1 MIDATPIPRPPVPGP
16 LPPALRGDA
25 TNGALPLVEVR
36 NLTVV
41 AGKHTLLHDIS
52 IDVHAGEVVAVVGES
67 GSGKSTL
74 ARSMIGLLPGE
85 VRATAGQIKIAGTD
99 LSSLQGRPLR
109 ELRGRMT
116 GMVFQEPMTA
126 LNPTMP
132 VGQQLIEASCT
143 HAGVSRP
150 EALERATTML
160 ERISIR
166 DPRAAM
172 KRYPH
177 EFSGGMR
184 QRLMLAA
191 ALLHRPRLLIAD
203 EPTTALDVIVQ
214 REVLDL
220 MRELVSEIG
229 AAMLLVTH
237 DLAVVAA
244 YANRVAVLDGG
255 RSVDWGSV
263 RDVIL
268 HPREPQVARLLSA
281 LPSGRRQ
288 ALPAAV
294 AAAAP
299 LLTIDRI
306 SITYAGRRKLPWK
319 PRDIKTAVRN
329 VSLTVRAGETLAIVG
344 ESGSGKTS
352 LARSLVR
359 LLRPSSGTVSFAG
372 QDPSTLRRGALR
384 EWRRQLQIVF
394 QDPASALDP
403 RLSVLQTV
411 AEGLRSRSGDRPG
424 WVRQRATDLLL
435 EVGLEQRHLDV
446 LPHQLSG
453 GQRQRVCIARA
464 LAPEPRLL
472 VADEAVSALDLSV
485 QARILDL
492 IEGLQR
498 KHGFACVFVTHNL
511 AVAERIADRIAVL
524 YRGELVEYGTTAQ
537 VLDAPAHS
545 YTQAL
550 LAASLDLRAVGSGA
564 FELRSRR
571 PASGNLGDCGETV
584 PS

>member
-1 MIDATPIPRPPVPGP
+1 MSNVTQHPSAAADDAVQG
-16 LPPALRGDA
+16 LQ
-25 TNGALPLVEVR
+25 PLVEVR

-41 AGKHTLLHDIS
+41 AGKRTLLHDIS
-52 IDVHAGEVVAVVGES
+52 IDVRAGEVVAVVGES

-85 VRATAGQIKIAGTD
+85 VRATGGQITIAGTR
-99 LSSLQGRPLR
+99 LSSLQGRQLR

-132 VGQQLIEASCT
+132 VGQQLIEACCT
-143 HAGVSRP
+143 HAGVSRTD
-150 EALERATTML
+150 ARERAAAML
-160 ERISIR
+160 ERIRIR
-166 DPRAAM
+166 DPQAAL

-244 YANRVAVLDGG
+244 YANRVAVLDAG
-255 RSVDWGSV
+255 RSVDWGPV
-263 RDVIL
+263 QDVIL
-268 HPREPQVARLLSA
+268 RPREPRVAQLLSA
-281 LPSGRRQ
+281 LPNGRRPAPPATGAATAPVLTVDRVSITYSGRR
-288 ALPAAV
+288 A
-294 AAAAP
+294 
-299 LLTIDRI
+299 
-306 SITYAGRRKLPWK
+306 LPWK
-319 PRDIKTAVRN
+319 SRAVKAAVQN
-329 VSLTVRAGETLAIVG
+329 VSLQVHAGETLAIVG

-359 LLRPSSGTVSFAG
+359 LLQPSSGTVSFAG
-372 QDPSTLRRGALR
+372 QNLAALHRGELRQL
-384 EWRRQLQIVF
+384 RRQLQIVF

-403 RLSVLQTV
+403 RLTVFQSV
-411 AEGLRSRSGDRPG
+411 AEGVRPHGNDRQSQM
-424 WVRQRATDLLL
+424 RQRVADLLQ
-435 EVGLEQRHLDV
+435 EVGLEQRYLDV

-492 IEGLQR
+492 IENLQR

-524 YRGELVEYGTTAQ
+524 YRGELVECGTTAQ
-537 VLDAPAHS
+537 VMDEPAHA

-550 LAASLDLRAVGSGA
+550 LAASLELCATGSGT
-564 FELRSRR
+564 FELRGRQ
-571 PASGNLGDCGETV
+571 PAPAGTV
-584 PS
+584 Q

>member
-1 MIDATPIPRPPVPGP
+1 MSHVTQTPHPS
-16 LPPALRGDA
+16 A
-25 TNGALPLVEVR
+25 LVEVR

-41 AGKHTLLHDIS
+41 AGARTLLHDIS

-85 VRATAGQIKIAGTD
+85 VRTTGGRVTIAGTD
-99 LSSLQGRPLR
+99 LMSLQGRPLR

-132 VGQQLIEASCT
+132 VGRQLIEACCT

-150 EALERATTML
+150 EALERATAML
-160 ERISIR
+160 ERIRIR
-166 DPRAAM
+166 DPQAAL

-220 MRELVSEIG
+220 MRELVNEIG

-244 YANRVAVLDGG
+244 YANRVAVLDAGH
-255 RSVDWGSV
+255 SVDWGSV
-263 RDVIL
+263 QDVIL
-268 HPREPQVARLLSA
+268 RPREPRVARLLSA
-281 LPSGRRQ
+281 LPTGRRQ
-288 ALPAAV
+288 ALPATV
-294 AAAAP
+294 ESAAP
-299 LLTIDRI
+299 ILTVDQV
-306 SITYAGRRKLPWK
+306 SITYAGRRELPWK
-319 PRDIKTAVRN
+319 PRTSKAAVQN
-329 VSLTVRAGETLAIVG
+329 VSLQVRAGETLAIVG

-359 LLRPSSGTVSFAG
+359 LLQPSSGTVSFAG
-372 QDPSTLRRGALR
+372 QDLSSLHHRALR

-403 RLSVLQTV
+403 RLTVLQTV
-411 AEGLRSRSGDRPG
+411 AEGLKSRNGDRPG
-424 WVRQRATDLLL
+424 WVRQRATELLR
-435 EVGLEQRHLDV
+435 EVGLEQRYLDV

-492 IEGLQR
+492 IESLQH

-524 YRGELVEYGTTAQ
+524 YRGELVEYGATQQ
-537 VLDAPAHS
+537 VLDEPAHP

-550 LAASLDLRAVGSGA
+550 LAASLELCAAGSGR
-564 FELRSRR
+564 FELRSRQ
-571 PASGNLGDCGETV
+571 PVSGEVAS
-584 PS
+584 